1 MPFSTNIPDSY
12 IITQSETLSGCVLLN
27 RVILRLRYVSFAL
40 EELICFLL
48 AFTELKGMQYK
59 YIETTCL
66 GNMVIYGLDIN

>member
-48 AFTELKGMQYK
+48 ASTELKGMQ
-59 YIETTCL
+59 
-66 GNMVIYGLDIN
+66 